1 MQLLA
6 RLPVSRD
13 QIQLVQATW
22 QQVLPIR
29 AAAADLFYGRLFE
42 LAPDTRPLFQ
52 RDIHAQGA
60 MLMATLDAVVR
71 SLENLA
77 ALLPTA
83 RQLAQRHVGYGV
95 QPRHYDSVGTALL
108 WTLEQGLGA
117 AMTPAARAAWQQA
130 YAMLAGAM
138 KEAAYPAGAAGEANS
153 QGPTRQSAHPG
164 IGTAVKTGSQPTAV
178 PALAPTASRVPWDP
192 WDPWDHAA

>member
-1 MQLLA
+1 MTPA
-6 RLPVSRD
+6 
-13 QIQLVQATW
+13 QIELVQSTW

-71 SLENLA
+71 SLHDLGA
-77 ALLPTA
+77 MLPMA
-83 RQLAQRHVGYGV
+83 CQLARRHVAYGV
-95 QPRHYDSVGTALL
+95 QPQHYDSVGTALL

-117 AMTPAARAAWQQA
+117 AMTPAAREAWRLA
-130 YAMLAGAM
+130 YAALAEAM
-138 KEAAYPAGAAGEANS
+138 KDAAYPAE
-153 QGPTRQSAHPG
+153 P
-164 IGTAVKTGSQPTAV
+164 
-178 PALAPTASRVPWDP
+178 
-192 WDPWDHAA
+192 

>member
-1 MQLLA
+1 MA
-6 RLPVSRD
+6 PA
-13 QIQLVQATW
+13 QIELVQSTW

-71 SLENLA
+71 SLHDLA
-77 ALLPTA
+77 AVLPTA
-83 RQLAQRHVGYGV
+83 QRLAQRHVGYGV
-95 QPRHYDSVGTALL
+95 QPRHYDSVGTALV

-130 YAMLAGAM
+130 YAVLAAAM
-138 KEAAYPAGAAGEANS
+138 KAAAYPGPATSTDAAVETS
-153 QGPTRQSAHPG
+153 
-164 IGTAVKTGSQPTAV
+164 
-178 PALAPTASRVPWDP
+178 
-192 WDPWDHAA
+192 

>member
-1 MQLLA
+1 MDATPTPTAFAAPQGGA
-6 RLPVSRD
+6 PVPSDRLGGTSMTPD
-13 QIQLVQATW
+13 QVQLVQRTW

-42 LAPDTRPLFQ
+42 LAPDTRPLFK

-71 SLENLA
+71 SLHDLA
-77 ALLPTA
+77 AVLPTA
-83 RQLAQRHVGYGV
+83 RQLARRHVAYGV

-117 AMTPAARAAWQQA
+117 AMTPPARSAWQQA
-130 YAMLAGAM
+130 YTTLADAM
-138 KEAAYPAGAAGEANS
+138 KAAAYPTDLS
-153 QGPTRQSAHPG
+153 D
-164 IGTAVKTGSQPTAV
+164 AVKEMT
-178 PALAPTASRVPWDP
+178 
-192 WDPWDHAA
+192 